1 MKQTKTTMV
10 YGKYPVTPSK
20 KTPTYKKNNKESSAD
35 PRCESSTYSKEDI
48 YRESRES
55 SSKFRR

>member
-1 MKQTKTTMV
+1 MEKHIAE
-10 YGKYPVTPSK
+10 
-20 KTPTYKKNNKESSAD
+20 NNKESSAD
-35 PRCESSTYSKEDI
+35 PRCESSIYSKEDI